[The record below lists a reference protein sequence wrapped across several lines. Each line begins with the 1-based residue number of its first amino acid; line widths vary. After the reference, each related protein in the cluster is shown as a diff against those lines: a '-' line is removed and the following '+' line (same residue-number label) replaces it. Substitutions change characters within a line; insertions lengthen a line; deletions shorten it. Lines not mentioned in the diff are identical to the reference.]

1 MISGTREDC
10 LGLAIAC
17 LLFEGHLLAAGD
29 CSARER
35 LQSGAQAERAAL
47 NSSARD
53 VCQLHQ
59 EDLCAPGGAPTGGPQ
74 PGVVPPAGMSAVYL
88 GSLGRFVRCIFTLH
102 VIGLKSSLVPG
113 STKGF

>member
-1 MISGTREDC
+1 MEQYSELLQPMCLWKRVTPGIREDY
-10 LGLAIAC
+10 LALAIAC
-17 LLFEGHLLAAGD
+17 LLYEERLLAAGD
-29 CSARER
+29 RSALER

-74 PGVVPPAGMSAVYL
+74 PGIVPPAGMSAVCL
-88 GSLGRFVRCIFTLH
+88 GSLGRFV
-102 VIGLKSSLVPG
+102 
-113 STKGF
+113 